1 MDKVDATMNAV
12 NEQRE
17 LANEIA
23 DTISNPIYGDMLD
36 EVRAAGDNFIFEVLI
51 ILFIG

>member
-1 MDKVDATMNAV
+1 MRLTSYRTMDKVDATMTSV

-23 DTISNPIYGDMLD
+23 DTISNPLYDPMD
-36 EVRAAGDNFIFEVLI
+36 EVRATFLATIKF
-51 ILFIG
+51 